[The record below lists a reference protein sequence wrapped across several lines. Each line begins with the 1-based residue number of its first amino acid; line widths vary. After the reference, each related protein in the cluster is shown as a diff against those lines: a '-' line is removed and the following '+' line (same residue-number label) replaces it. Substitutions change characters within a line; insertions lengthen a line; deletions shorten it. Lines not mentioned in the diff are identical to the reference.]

1 MSEAVLFWILS
12 VLAVGSALA
21 AVSMRNPINCAM
33 GFIVTLAAVAGLF
46 WLLDSRVLSVLQVLI
61 YAGAIVTLLV
71 FVIMLLNVPDEKLPD
86 EKNVRVWL
94 GGMLIVAGCILAITL
109 PAGVSPAR
117 PEIVTFEQ
125 ASVTDTG
132 GSADAQIGIQHL
144 SRAERMERER
154 EIFGTMRQ
162 ISARIYGTSTTGA
175 DGEVRSS
182 FGPYLLAFEI
192 LSILLLIAAVGAVIL
207 TKRKV

>member
-12 VLAVGSALA
+12 VVTVGSSLA

-46 WLLDSRVLSVLQVLI
+46 WLLDARVLSVLQVLI
-61 YAGAIVTLLV
+61 YAGAIVTLLI
-71 FVIMLLNVPDEKLPD
+71 FVIMLLNVPEDKLPV
-86 EKNVRVWL
+86 EKNVRGWL
-94 GGMLIVAGCILAITL
+94 IGMLAIAACMLVITL

-117 PEIVTFEQ
+117 PEILTLEQ
-125 ASVTDTG
+125 ASKTQTG
-132 GSADAQIGIQHL
+132 ENVGAQIGIQHVPM
-144 SRAERMERER
+144 AERIERER
-154 EIFGTMRQ
+154 EIFGTLRQ
-162 ISARIYGTSTTGA
+162 VSARIFGGRDSEGKA
-175 DGEVRSS
+175 S

-192 LSILLLIAAVGAVIL
+192 LSILLLVAAVGAVIL